1 MSNLCDD
8 IFLLT
13 IHEDKGTI
21 LSSAQSNLPYGL
33 AGALLTELALHGKL
47 QVNPRHRVEV
57 LDTSQTGDDLLDVP
71 LQEIIT
77 VDQPHKVGYWIN
89 KLSED
94 HKKITKR
101 LVERLVQEEIITL
114 EDKRMLW
121 VIPCARSP
129 EPCGSAKFWI
139 KTRLRKQALADQ
151 EVDLQ
156 DLALLNLVGS
166 LNWFGLVF
174 TQDERKLAFRRLRM
188 LLVSLAMSNPIAQSI
203 EEIGAAIESV
213 ADGD

>member
-1 MSNLCDD
+1 MSNLYEET
-8 IFLLT
+8 FLLT

-33 AGALLTELALHGKL
+33 AGALLTELALRGRLK
-47 QVNPRHRVEV
+47 VNPRQRVEV
-57 LDTSQTGDDLLDVP
+57 LDPSQTGDDLLDVP
-71 LQEIIT
+71 LQVIIT
-77 VDQPHKVGYWIN
+77 VEQPHKVGYWIN

-94 HKKITKR
+94 HKKNSKR
-101 LVERLVQEEIITL
+101 LVERLVQEETLTL

-121 VIPCARSP
+121 VIPCPGSP

-151 EVDLQ
+151 EANLE
-156 DLALLNLVGS
+156 DLALLNLVHS
-166 LNWFGLVF
+166 LDWFGLVF

-188 LLVSLAMSNPIAQSI
+188 LLVSLAMSNPVAQSI
-203 EEIGAAIESV
+203 EEIGSAIESI